1 VTITL
6 NSWSIPAFLTVIIW
20 LCLMVREPERG
31 SGWWDFDVKGMFLG
45 VLAVFATLLLWL
57 IYFALRFAFG

>member
-6 NSWSIPAFLTVIIW
+6 SSWTIPALITAVIW
-20 LCLMVREPERG
+20 LCLMVREPEQS

-45 VLAVFATLLLWL
+45 VLAIFATLLVWL